1 MSVRRESNSAACV
14 VVSKLSLEEPQ
25 APALEPRDFEVQG
38 LVPGLL
44 EFERGLQPIEQR
56 AQVLQRL
63 ARGLWQRSRWCWCIA
78 GGGVWAFEHGSNLPR
93 VIPRVRTREA
103 GLVPHGQTQNWQGQ
117 MDRSERVH
125 LASQSKLDL
134 PIKSP

>member
-1 MSVRRESNSAACV
+1 V

-25 APALEPRDFEVQG
+25 APALESRDLKVQCFDS
-38 LVPGLL
+38 GLL
-44 EFERGLQPIEQR
+44 ELEFALQALQER

-117 MDRSERVH
+117 IDRSERVH